1 MTVSATDLLFYAGA
15 LLVLFATPGPVWVAL
30 LARAMSGGF
39 AAAWPLAVGVTI
51 GDALWPLVAVYG
63 LTWIVSQFSQFMM
76 IMHWVA
82 AATFVI
88 MGTLLIRHADRGI
101 SADSRLTKP
110 GRMAGFLTGVAVV
123 IGNPKA
129 ILFYMGVLPGF
140 FDLTRVTA
148 LDIAA
153 IIALS
158 VAIPHA
164 EPQHV
169 ISPAMAI
176 ASLARPVRFRQM
188 GSPAIQLEEGMRS
201 TYEWIRG
208 EMTAARGRRIS
219 A

>member
-1 MTVSATDLLFYAGA
+1 MTVSFTDLLFYAGA

-39 AAAWPLAVGVTI
+39 QAAWPLAAGVTI

-63 LTWIVSQFSQFMM
+63 LTWIVAQFSQFMTVM
-76 IMHWVA
+76 QWVA
-82 AATFVI
+82 ALTFVV
-88 MGTLLIRHADRGI
+88 MGVLLIRHAGKGI

-110 GRMAGFLTGVAVV
+110 GLWAGFATGVAVV

-140 FDLTRVTA
+140 FDLTHVTA

-158 VAIPHA
+158 VVVPLTGNLLLAAFIGRA
-164 EPQHV
+164 RKLLT
-169 ISPAMAI
+169 SPASLRRMNLI
-176 ASLARPVRFRQM
+176 AGGLMIAV
-188 GSPAIQLEEGMRS
+188 GVVI
-201 TYEWIRG
+201 
-208 EMTAARGRRIS
+208 AAT
-219 A
+219 